1 MSLVQSAFVE
11 MLPTSTSRNI
21 NFHKNGLASVRTTDS
36 NEYRALINVTVM
48 PADIDH
54 EIEVLDTMNDT
65 VSFLS
70 EMNSRLLDQWDEYNA
85 SVISVSDIERI
96 PGKIFC
102 FTFL

>member
-1 MSLVQSAFVE
+1 M
-11 MLPTSTSRNI
+11 
-21 NFHKNGLASVRTTDS
+21 ASVRTTDS

-48 PADIDH
+48 PTDIDH

-85 SVISVSDIERI
+85 SVISVSDIERL

-102 FTFL
+102 LTFL